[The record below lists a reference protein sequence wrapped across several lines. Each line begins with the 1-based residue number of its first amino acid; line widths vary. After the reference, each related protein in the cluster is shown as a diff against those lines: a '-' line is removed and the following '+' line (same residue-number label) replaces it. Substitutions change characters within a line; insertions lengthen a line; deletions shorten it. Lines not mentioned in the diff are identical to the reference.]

1 MILAATEDGIH
12 SVDSDDVT
20 LAGRLCGAGLSLY
33 VRVAATR

>member
-20 LAGRLCGAGLSLY
+20 PAFAGMVS
-33 VRVAATR
+33 V

>member
-20 LAGRLCGAGLSLY
+20 LAGRLCGAGLSPY

>member
-20 LAGRLCGAGLSLY
+20 LAGSPCGAGLSLY